1 MVSDFL
7 QTAYNAILGIL
18 EAFQSSKRVPM
29 RFCRCHQHCCH
40 LAKVNPP
47 CSWTWQSRTSLL
59 AVLPASYLQ
68 KKGSKDSR
76 NLWHSERGDL
86 VIRIPYFTEL
96 FGNLC
101 VKVAIS
107 HTIIALVASAPT
119 GEN

>member
-1 MVSDFL
+1 MPPTLLPPSQGQPTLSLDMAVKDKPL
-7 QTAYNAILGIL
+7 GCTAYKLFA
-18 EAFQSSKRVPM
+18 
-29 RFCRCHQHCCH
+29 
-40 LAKVNPP
+40 
-47 CSWTWQSRTSLL
+47 
-59 AVLPASYLQ
+59 

-76 NLWHSERGDL
+76 NLWHSEHRDL